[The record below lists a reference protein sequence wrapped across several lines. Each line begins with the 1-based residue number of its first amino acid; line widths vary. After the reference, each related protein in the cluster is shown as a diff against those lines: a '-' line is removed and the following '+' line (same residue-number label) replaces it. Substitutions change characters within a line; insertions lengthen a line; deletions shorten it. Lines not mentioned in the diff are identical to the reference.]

1 MAGRGARI
9 RTHRRRACYQGGFMD
24 IQQNKQLVME
34 GYRLFQR
41 GDIQG
46 LLDRYHESAEWI
58 GPASEF
64 VPFAGSFHGKA
75 EIGRFFAL
83 LDAAV
88 KPLHFE
94 PQKFIA
100 EGDTVVVTG
109 TSSWMARQ
117 TGRSYDSPW
126 VHVFELQDGKV
137 MRFQSY
143 FDTGPAER
151 ALHAAQPGQLPT
163 AAELHH

>member
-1 MAGRGARI
+1 MN
-9 RTHRRRACYQGGFMD
+9 

-34 GYRLFQR
+34 GYHLFQR
-41 GDIQG
+41 GDIPS
-46 LLDRYHESAEWI
+46 LLERYHESAEWI

-64 VPFAGSFHGKA
+64 LPFAGSFHGKA
-75 EIGRFFAL
+75 DIGRFFAL

-88 KPLHFE
+88 KPLRFE
-94 PQKFIA
+94 PQQVIA

-109 TSSWMARQ
+109 TASWMARQ

-126 VHVFELQDGKV
+126 AHVFTLSEGKV
-137 MRFQSY
+137 IRFQSY
-143 FDTGPAER
+143 YDTATAER
-151 ALHAAQPGQLPT
+151 ALHAEQPGQVPT